1 MKKLVLIFALFITGC
16 SGEPEITLPDVKQV
30 DMNDADAIIQSIGEK
45 PIQVIDSTDSRDA
58 TKKIY
63 KFDHA
68 FSQLELSPNFAL
80 ISWKQHDDISLNRA
94 VKMGMA
100 ALGNDAGY
108 LIHRVDLN
116 GEHTEYS
123 IQGHKIINNSC
134 VSELC
139 MIKIEK

>member
-1 MKKLVLIFALFITGC
+1 MKKLALIFALFITGC

-45 PIQVIDSTDSRDA
+45 QIQVIDSTDSRDA

-94 VKMGMA
+94 VKMGM
-100 ALGNDAGY
+100 N
-108 LIHRVDLN
+108 I
-116 GEHTEYS
+116 S
-123 IQGHKIINNSC
+123 
-134 VSELC
+134 
-139 MIKIEK
+139 

>member
-1 MKKLVLIFALFITGC
+1 MKKLALIFALFITGC

-80 ISWKQHDDISLNRA
+80 ISWKQHDEVSLNRA

-116 GEHTEYS
+116 GEHTEYI